1 MVARKR
7 LAIAE
12 TGAMSTAVLAA
23 VFVAG
28 EQESI
33 GHLSAETPRDFDEPY
48 EPDDQGSRK
57 TLRFRSVESRLIDF
71 ERLCLTIDDE
81 PESPPY
87 RQDRKWLKRG
97 IQCETTHIVGDLL
110 VLPR

>member
-1 MVARKR
+1 
-7 LAIAE
+7 
-12 TGAMSTAVLAA
+12 MSSTVLAS
-23 VFVAG
+23 VFVAC
-28 EQESI
+28 EQESVCY
-33 GHLSAETPRDFDEPY
+33 LAAETARDPDESY
-48 EPDDQGSRK
+48 ESDDQGGRV
-57 TLRFRSVESRLIDF
+57 TRRFRSVESRLIDF

-110 VLPR
+110 MLPRQSGSQ